1 MNTHPAKKTMLCR
14 AWYRWLLISVTM
26 SFLFALLHLKAVAK
40 EEVGE
45 LFHNVYSPE
54 DHTGDQISNRISEDA
69 QGNLYFANEAG
80 LLKFDGEE
88 WLRLPETG
96 REDFTIGVMIDS
108 RGRIWVAG
116 YSFVGYYNVTPSGTL
131 EFVDLTNTLP
141 SFSSEKDFG
150 IFWHLHEHEEEIF
163 LISTYNVFRWDE
175 PDWKTW
181 RFDVPRR
188 ILPSAANDTLYIHAR
203 DTGLF
208 MYEAGEFT
216 LVAEDSAPVSG
227 GIISVL
233 EETTQGLLVATV
245 SNGLF
250 LLNDGEYEPL
260 PTEIDALIKQPTN
273 TDAILLKSGNIALA
287 TNDGMA
293 ILDKNGTLVGELP
306 IDSSRL
312 YYLYQSKNGT
322 IWLTT
327 TESIIQVPT
336 FQFTAFGKE
345 ASNLVRHEERLYF
358 SNGRELCVITNSAN
372 KISSVETLVEGENL
386 IWTMTSTSD
395 GLLYGGDPFLAELNE
410 EEIRKY
416 KTQRHLIEI
425 VPSQYHESL
434 IYAIEVPKLTKWER
448 VNSSWS
454 RKDIIED
461 ISLNGAVE
469 IMKDTLLGTTTDG
482 KIYRIE
488 WPHDNDGAIN
498 LEIVTDS
505 DLNPLKFQWA
515 TPLKF
520 RD

>member
-1 MNTHPAKKTMLCR
+1 MHVSRPGKVIFR
-14 AWYRWLLISVTM
+14 ATWERCLLIFGIIT
-26 SFLFALLHLKAVAK
+26 LLSGLADLNGLEEK
-40 EEVGE
+40 EVGE
-45 LFHNVYSPE
+45 LFHNIYGPE
-54 DHTGDQISNRISEDA
+54 DHEGDQISNRIAEDA

-80 LLKFDGEE
+80 LLKFDGEN

-108 RGRIWVAG
+108 QGRIWVAG
-116 YSFVGYYNVTPSGTL
+116 YSFVGYYNVTSSGTL
-131 EFVDLTNTLP
+131 EFIDLTDTLP
-141 SFSSEKDFG
+141 SFSTEQDFG

-163 LISTYNVFRWDE
+163 LISTYNVFRWDD
-175 PDWKTW
+175 PNWKSW

-188 ILPSAANDTLYIHAR
+188 ILPSSANGNLYIHAR
-203 DTGLF
+203 GTGLF
-208 MYEAGEFT
+208 IYQEGDFT
-216 LVAEDSAPVSG
+216 QIAEDSDLVSG

-233 EETTQGLLVATV
+233 KETELGLLVATV

-250 LLNDGEYEPL
+250 LLNDGNYQPF
-260 PTEIDALIKQPTN
+260 PTQIDALIKQPTN
-273 TDAILLKSGNIALA
+273 TDAILLSNGNIALA
-287 TNDGMA
+287 TNDGMS
-293 ILDKNGTLVGELP
+293 ILDKTGGLVGELP
-306 IDSSRL
+306 TESSRL

-327 TESIIQVPT
+327 TESIIQVPA
-336 FQFTAFGKE
+336 FQFTAFRKE
-345 ASNLVRHEERLYF
+345 ASNLVRHEEKLYF

-386 IWTMTSTSD
+386 IWTMTSTNE
-395 GLLYGGDPFLAELNE
+395 GLLYGGDPFLAELDEN
-410 EEIRKY
+410 EIRKY

-425 VPSQYHESL
+425 IPSRYHESL
-434 IYAIEVPKLTKWER
+434 VYAIEVPKLTKWER